1 MLENETVPSF
11 ADPFK
16 SLSFFH
22 ASSIETSL
30 SLSRGE
36 INQNR
41 VYPRIS
47 HFGDFIEFRLR
58 LEQRKSILKDS

>member
-41 VYPRIS
+41 VFDQPS
-47 HFGDFIEFRLR
+47 QNFLLVEFSLGNRDNVTCH
-58 LEQRKSILKDS
+58 I